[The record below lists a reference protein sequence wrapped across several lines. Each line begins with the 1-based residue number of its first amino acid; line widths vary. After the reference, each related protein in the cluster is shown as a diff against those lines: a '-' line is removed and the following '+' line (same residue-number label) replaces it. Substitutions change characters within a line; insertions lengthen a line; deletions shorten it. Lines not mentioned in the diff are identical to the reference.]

1 MWLFFVQFKP
11 QITET
16 DITVDTPPKKK
27 PTRLAI
33 GELIHNQL
41 LGIASKWAKYF
52 HMHSTSNSICY
63 RSKI

>member
-1 MWLFFVQFKP
+1 MWVFFVQFKP
-11 QITET
+11 QTTET

-41 LGIASKWAKYF
+41 LGIS
-52 HMHSTSNSICY
+52 S
-63 RSKI
+63 